1 MLTKPENKK
10 LGFFSGTYLCKVY
23 QERKRLN
30 NIRDTFFFLKNLL
43 IAFKSL

>member
-10 LGFFSGTYLCKVY
+10 LGFFSGTYLCKVS

-30 NIRDTFFFLKNLL
+30 NIRDTFFF
-43 IAFKSL
+43 F